1 MKYSNNDFIFKEK
14 NGGLEFIGDFNSLYK
29 NLDDPW
35 YQSCQT
41 EEPIK
46 YYYKFSRDRLITQLK
61 NINPKTVLEVGC
73 GLGYV
78 TENIQSSLNCDVLGM
93 DVSEVAISRAID
105 NFPNLIFK
113 QGDIKSENFIVE
125 KKFDLVILSQ
135 LLWYVLDSISNVFE
149 NCFSLLK
156 SNGKVVITQAFL
168 ISEQIYG
175 ADICDGFDG
184 LIDYLNREDINNMF
198 QIEYENYDDSNFYV
212 HNDGLIILRMV

>member
-1 MKYSNNDFIFKEK
+1 MK
-14 NGGLEFIGDFNSLYK
+14 SL
-29 NLDDPW
+29 
-35 YQSCQT
+35 
-41 EEPIK
+41 
-46 YYYKFSRDRLITQLK
+46 
-61 NINPKTVLEVGC
+61 
-73 GLGYV
+73 V
-78 TENIQSSLNCDVLGM
+78 TRKNIQSSLNCDVLGM
-93 DVSEVAISRAID
+93 DVSEVAISRATD

-168 ISEQIYG
+168 TSEQIYG

-184 LIDYLNREDINNMF
+184 LIDYLNRVDINNMF
-198 QIEYENYDDSNFYV
+198 QIEYENYDDSNSYV
-212 HNDGLIILRMV
+212 HNDGLIILRKV

>member
-1 MKYSNNDFIFKEK
+1 MKYSANDFVFKEK

-29 NLDDPW
+29 YIDDPW

-41 EEPIK
+41 KEPIK
-46 YYYKFSRDRLITQLK
+46 HYYKFSRDRLITQLK
-61 NINPKTVLEVGC
+61 NINPKTVLEIGC

-78 TENIQSSLNCDVLGM
+78 SENIQSSLNCDVLGM
-93 DVSEVAISRAID
+93 DVSEVAISRATD

-168 ISEQIYG
+168 TSEQIYG

-184 LIDYLNREDINNMF
+184 LIDYLNRVDINNMF
-198 QIEYENYDDSNFYV
+198 QIEYENYDDSNSYV
-212 HNDGLIILRMV
+212 HNDGLIILRRV